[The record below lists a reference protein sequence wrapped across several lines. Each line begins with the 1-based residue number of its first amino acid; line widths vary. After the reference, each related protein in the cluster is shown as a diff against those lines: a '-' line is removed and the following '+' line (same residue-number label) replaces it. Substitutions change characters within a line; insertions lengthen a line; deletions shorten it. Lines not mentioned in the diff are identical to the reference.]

1 MLNVINGVHLTYKED
16 FWVWDVGGFGRI
28 QGRRGP
34 KDY

>member
-1 MLNVINGVHLTYKED
+1 MSLMVYILRIKKTFGCA
-16 FWVWDVGGFGRI
+16 WDVGGFGRI